1 MNKPV
6 NQVTVTLSAE
16 DAADLQ
22 ARVERGEFASLD
34 EGVAAELAE
43 LNYRRAAEIV
53 GGSEKLEALLDQL
66 EAEDDPSTDVD
77 AFEFLGGLRAK
88 YARLPEGQGEP
99 PGGVSEDVE
108 SIRLS
113 IETSIAEDDYE
124 DAEIVSRRLRQR
136 YGEAED

>member
-1 MNKPV
+1 MTKPSRP
-6 NQVTVTLSAE
+6 VTVTLSAE

-66 EAEDDPSTDVD
+66 EVVETQDPADWV
-77 AFEFLGGLRAK
+77 GGKRSLSDMLADLK
-88 YARLPEGQGEP
+88 AR
-99 PGGVSEDVE
+99 S
-108 SIRLS
+108 
-113 IETSIAEDDYE
+113 
-124 DAEIVSRRLRQR
+124 
-136 YGEAED
+136 

>member
-6 NQVTVTLSAE
+6 SQVTVTLSAE

-43 LNYRRAAEIV
+43 LNYRRAADIV

-66 EAEDDPSTDVD
+66 EADNDPSTDVD

-88 YARLPEGQGEP
+88 YARLAEGQGGP
-99 PGGVSEDVE
+99 PDGVAEDAE

-113 IETSIAEDDYE
+113 IEKSIAENDYE